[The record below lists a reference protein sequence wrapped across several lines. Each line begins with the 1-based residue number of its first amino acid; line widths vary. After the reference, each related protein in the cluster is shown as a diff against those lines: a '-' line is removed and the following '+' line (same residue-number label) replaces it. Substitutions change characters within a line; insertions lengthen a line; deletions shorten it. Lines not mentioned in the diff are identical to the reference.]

1 MGKEKNGLLYILSGI
16 LIMLC
21 LGTVYSYSIF
31 RPYVEELYQTGTT
44 ESGLPY
50 MFSLTF
56 YALFMMI
63 TGKFIG
69 KCKPG
74 TLTRIGGFLVGSGW
88 ILSGF
93 ADNIY
98 ILTIT
103 YGMVLGAGVGI
114 LYGVPLNLVASWF
127 PEQKGAA
134 TGLVLVGFGLSPVV
148 TAPMAEGYL
157 ELYGLHKTFQILG
170 FGFFIILL
178 LLSFL
183 FRFPSKNESKHMDFT
198 SDSRGTSV
206 RKLFRDTSF
215 RGLYVT
221 FTIGTMIGL
230 LIVGMTA
237 NVGTELIGISTNGIS
252 WFIAIFAVFNGAG
265 RPFFGWM
272 ADKVSFQKA
281 MVTSYLLVILA
292 AGLMLIADK
301 GDFILYVIGFAIF
314 WFNLGG
320 WLAIAP
326 AATMYLFGTSNYSKN
341 YGIVFTAYGIGAVA
355 GVLVSGK
362 LKESFT
368 GYTSVFI
375 FIILLCIL
383 GLLIKSRTKWK
394 KEEQLD

>member
-16 LIMLC
+16 LMMLC

-31 RPYVEELYQTGTT
+31 RPYVEEFYQAGTT

-50 MFSLTF
+50 MFSLAF

-69 KCKPG
+69 SCKLG
-74 TLTRIGGFLVGSGW
+74 TLTRIGGLLVGSGW

-93 ADNIY
+93 ADNIFV
-98 ILTIT
+98 LTIT

-114 LYGVPLNLVASWF
+114 LYGVPLNLVTSWF
-127 PEQKGAA
+127 PKQKGAA

-170 FGFFIILL
+170 LGFFIILL

-183 FRFPSKNESKHMDFT
+183 FRYPSQSVSESKVIAA
-198 SDSRGTSV
+198 RN
-206 RKLFRDTSF
+206 LFWDGSF
-215 RGLYVT
+215 RGLYLT

-237 NVGTELIGISTNGIS
+237 NVGTELIGISTDGIS
-252 WFIAIFAVFNGAG
+252 WYIAVFAVFNGAG
-265 RPFFGWM
+265 RPFFGWL

-281 MVTSYLLVILA
+281 MMTSYLSLILG
-292 AGLMLIADK
+292 AGLLLIADK
-301 GDFILYVIGFAIF
+301 GNLILYVTGFAIF

-326 AATMYLFGTSNYSKN
+326 AATMYLFGTSNYSRN
-341 YGIVFTAYGIGAVA
+341 YGIVFTAYGIGAIA

-368 GYTSVFI
+368 SYTAVFI

-383 GLLIKSRTKWK
+383 GLFIKSKTIWK
-394 KEEQLD
+394 RKELLD